1 MTEHED
7 QQRAAQHPV
16 STTEEAASLKL
27 FVVLSKA
34 YKNIMDRAV
43 KDMKRHGLSPSEFTI
58 LEVLYNK
65 GRFPLQQIGEKIL
78 ITSGSV
84 TYNIDKLEKREL
96 LRRVPS
102 PSDRRVIYAEITDQ
116 GRELFDTIF
125 PEHAAEVH
133 RIMSGLSAEETETA
147 SALLKKLGK
156 GVAER
161 G

>member
-1 MTEHED
+1 MTEHEHKQQAD
-7 QQRAAQHPV
+7 QHAV
-16 STTEEAASLKL
+16 STAEEAASLKL

-102 PSDRRVIYAEITDQ
+102 PSDRRVIYAEITDE
-116 GRELFDTIF
+116 GRELFDRIF

-133 RIMSGLSAEETETA
+133 QIMSGLSAEETETA

-156 GVAER
+156 GAER